1 MDFNLRNFI
10 SKTLRKFLLN
20 QNSKTQN
27 TMAKITIT
35 ESIQNLLTENVA
47 TAIVQAEVEKIIR
60 DAVPKIK
67 DMIEK
72 YNNCKIG
79 KSGNIE
85 NRFDKSYT
93 DQGYIE
99 LIPISSCAYKEAMD
113 LVEIYLIKYFKDYI
127 DNKADS
133 EVGNKT
139 YSGDYWIYI
148 VHKGV
153 KPSVEEKTK

>member
-1 MDFNLRNFI
+1 
-10 SKTLRKFLLN
+10 
-20 QNSKTQN
+20 
-27 TMAKITIT
+27 MAKKITIT

-47 TAIVQAEVEKIIR
+47 TEIVQAEVEKIIR
-60 DAVPKIK
+60 EAVPKIQNAIK
-67 DMIEK
+67 Q

-93 DQGYIE
+93 DEGYIE
-99 LIPISSCAYKEAMD
+99 LIPIVKCEYKEVMD
-113 LVEIYLIKYFKDYI
+113 LVEVYLIKFFRDYI
-127 DNKADS
+127 DNKTDS

-148 VHKGV
+148 VHKGT
-153 KPSVEEKTK
+153 KPNTEEKAK